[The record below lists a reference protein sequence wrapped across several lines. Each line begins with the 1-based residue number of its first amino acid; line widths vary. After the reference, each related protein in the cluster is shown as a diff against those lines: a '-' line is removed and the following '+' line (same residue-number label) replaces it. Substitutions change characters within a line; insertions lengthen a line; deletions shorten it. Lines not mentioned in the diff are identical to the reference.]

1 MNRSRALF
9 LAAPGLGRSPGAKFA
24 ARESESAA
32 QLPGVGRHTAGG
44 VLRLYRSDAPFAK
57 VVPIRT
63 PAMEEKALLQRLGAC
78 RSLPKPDG
86 RPFVGGMA
94 QLRPPPA
101 IIHRHPC
108 PLSARGST
116 AELAGQ
122 VLPCSRVQGRLPVGR
137 GLITAQATPTC
148 CACLCAKPSLLCP
161 VMVPC
166 IASKTIDSSPHT
178 LVEWPAPL
186 WRVLSNTWSAT
197 A

>member
-94 QLRPPPA
+94 QLRPPLQSFIAIPA
-101 IIHRHPC
+101 
-108 PLSARGST
+108 LSPPEVQQPNLRGKFF
-116 AELAGQ
+116 LALVCRDACRWAG
-122 VLPCSRVQGRLPVGR
+122 
-137 GLITAQATPTC
+137 GL
-148 CACLCAKPSLLCP
+148 
-161 VMVPC
+161 
-166 IASKTIDSSPHT
+166 
-178 LVEWPAPL
+178 
-186 WRVLSNTWSAT
+186 
-197 A
+197 